1 MHFQTK
7 QKTGQKP
14 RRARSRAFP
23 AAAVMLLAFTVA
35 SCQKNPFEVTES
47 NCPAVSVVS
56 NVGSMTR
63 FVGAGRNAEDV
74 AFNASIT
81 GINVNCAQG
90 EGVDMEISFA
100 IVARRGPAMAE
111 NSVTLPYFI
120 ILMRDNHLITVK
132 QLHEANLRFAE
143 GADRAAVRET
153 VVQRFEDAAPARRY
167 DYELLIGFQL
177 TPDEVIY
184 NALR

>member
-1 MHFQTK
+1 MYFLNKSPT
-7 QKTGQKP
+7 P
-14 RRARSRAFP
+14 RLRGHAARNVARHVF
-23 AAAVMLLAFTVA
+23 VMLLALTAVA
-35 SCQKNPFEVTES
+35 CQRNPFEVIES

-56 NVGSMTR
+56 NVGSITR
-63 FVGAGRNAEDV
+63 FAGAGRNAKDV

-81 GINVNCAQG
+81 GIHVDCTQG
-90 EGVDMEISFA
+90 DSVDMEVSFA
-100 IVARRGPAMAE
+100 IVARRGPAMTE
-111 NSVTLPYFI
+111 DSVTLPYFV
-120 ILMRDNHLITVK
+120 ILLRDNHLVTVK
-132 QLHEANLRFAE
+132 KVYETTVRFNR

-153 VVQRFEDAAPARRY
+153 VSQHFEDSAPARRY

>member
-1 MHFQTK
+1 MNFQGK
-7 QKTGQKP
+7 SKM
-14 RRARSRAFP
+14 RYLNDRAVRN
-23 AAAVMLLAFTVA
+23 AAILLLAFAAA

-56 NVGSMTR
+56 NVGSITR
-63 FVGAGRNAEDV
+63 FTGAGRNAEDV

-81 GINVNCAQG
+81 GIIVDCTQG
-90 EGVDMEISFA
+90 DEIDMEVSFA
-100 IVARRGPAMAE
+100 IVARRGPAMSE
-111 NSVTLPYFI
+111 DNVTLPYFL
-120 ILMRDNHLITVK
+120 ILMRDNHLITAK
-132 QLHEANLRFAE
+132 KIYETSIHFDA
-143 GADRAAVRET
+143 GTDRAAVRET
-153 VVQRFEDAAPARRY
+153 VIQRFESSDPARRY

>member
-1 MHFQTK
+1 MNLLKKFK
-7 QKTGQKP
+7 MP
-14 RRARSRAFP
+14 RLRGGLVRNT
-23 AAAVMLLAFTVA
+23 VGILLAFTAV
-35 SCQKNPFEVTES
+35 SCQKNPFQVTES

-56 NVGSMTR
+56 NVGSITR
-63 FVGAGRNAEDV
+63 FAGAGRNAADV

-81 GINVNCAQG
+81 GVTVNCTQG
-90 EGVDMEISFA
+90 EGIDMEVSFA
-100 IVARRGPAMAE
+100 IVARRGPAMTEDSA
-111 NSVTLPYFI
+111 TLPYFV
-120 ILMRDNHLITVK
+120 ILMRDNHRITVK
-132 QLHEANLRFAE
+132 KVYETRIDFA

-153 VVQRFEDAAPARRY
+153 IQQRFEGTDPARRY